1 MGIHSFPTIVDP
13 TLNDFS
19 ESGADSSTGTV

>member
-1 MGIHSFPTIVDP
+1 MSQV

-19 ESGADSSTGTV
+19 EST